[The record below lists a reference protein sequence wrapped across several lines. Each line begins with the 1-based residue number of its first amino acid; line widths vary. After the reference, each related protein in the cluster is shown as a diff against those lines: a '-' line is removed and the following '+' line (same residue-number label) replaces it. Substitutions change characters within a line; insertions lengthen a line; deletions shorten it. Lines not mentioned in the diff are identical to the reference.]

1 MKRFI
6 TIVVLLLISAT
17 AIAQQRKVLTFKVDN
32 VKFKMIAVEGGT
44 YKMGAQGVYYKDDNY
59 DPDVNGDYVQEVT
72 VGNFYIAEYEV
83 TEELWSAVMKRD
95 PHYMRNGKP
104 YNLTHPVELS
114 HEDCLDFIEE
124 LNRITGEKFRMP
136 TNEEWEY
143 AARGGNRSHGYMYSG
158 SDNIKTVAWYRKNA
172 KYSCHAVGK
181 KKRNELG
188 IFDMSGNAA
197 EWISGYG
204 LRGGD
209 YKSNSSG
216 CKVNRKAQ
224 KFDHSNISHEE
235 HGIRLVLSK

>member
-6 TIVVLLLISAT
+6 TIVVLLLISAA

-59 DPDVNGDYVQEVT
+59 DPYVKDNYVQEVT

-95 PHYMRNGKP
+95 PHDMRNGKP
-104 YNLTHPVELS
+104 YNITHPVKLS
-114 HEDCLDFIEE
+114 YSECETFIYK
-124 LNRITGEKFRMP
+124 LNDITGEKFRMP

-172 KYSCHAVGK
+172 KHKCHAVGK

-188 IFDMSGNAA
+188 IFDMSGNVA

-209 YKSNSSG
+209 YHSDSQE
-216 CKVNRKAQ
+216 CKVNCKAEM
-224 KFDHSNISHEE
+224 FNYMNSNHEK